1 MIRLF
6 VFCIASIREEVARH
20 LGKKVT
26 SPFFLLKSDLGSASM
41 RYASIFLILAILL
54 LASPGFVY
62 GVDHVLDSSRKPEYL
77 FVQSAKSGSFDG
89 DKLTLRGIPLVIYFS
104 DRPYRIAGHVSLK
117 EFLGKWDKGSDSFR
131 ADPPNATL
139 SIYEESG
146 SKNAVIELMD
156 PRIDGDSLT
165 YKVRVLEGNVPS
177 SFGASSLFID
187 GAVPI

>member
-1 MIRLF
+1 MY
-6 VFCIASIREEVARH
+6 
-20 LGKKVT
+20 
-26 SPFFLLKSDLGSASM
+26 FFNLKINFGGAGM
-41 RYASIFLILAILL
+41 RYASIFLILTIVLP
-54 LASPGFVY
+54 ASPGFVY
-62 GVDHVLDSSRKPEYL
+62 GVDHVLESSQKPQYL

-89 DKLTLRGIPLVIYFS
+89 EKLTLRGIPLVVYFS

-177 SFGASSLFID
+177 SFGSSSLFID
-187 GAVPI
+187 GVMPI